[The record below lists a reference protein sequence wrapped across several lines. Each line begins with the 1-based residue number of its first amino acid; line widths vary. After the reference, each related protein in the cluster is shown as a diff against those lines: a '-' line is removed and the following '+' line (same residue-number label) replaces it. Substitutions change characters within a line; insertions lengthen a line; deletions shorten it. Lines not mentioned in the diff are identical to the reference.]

1 MPPGLFIVLT
11 ILAVLFYKR
20 ARGYLALVAIIFYML
35 SCKAVGN
42 FLLTPFEEPYNHVHT
57 PQKVDAMVVLSGG
70 SYGKSANLTLGH
82 NSLKRLLY
90 GIMIAKKENLPIIYS
105 GRGLLKYD
113 ESQSAKDTVKEL
125 NDYLDIKLQ
134 KSDGIEN
141 KFSIFY
147 EDKSLNTYENAKFT
161 KAIFLKR
168 GVKEPTIYLVT
179 SAFHMTRSLKLYK
192 YFGFNVIPLATDFM
206 TIKQVHLGDF
216 VPSTMGLQMSYHA
229 LHEAV
234 GLLQLK
240 LKLK

>member
-1 MPPGLFIVLT
+1 
-11 ILAVLFYKR
+11 
-20 ARGYLALVAIIFYML
+20 ML

-70 SYGKSANLTLGH
+70 SHGKSANLTLGH
-82 NSLKRLLY
+82 NSMKRLLY
-90 GIMIAKKENLPIIYS
+90 GVMIAKKENLPIIYS
-105 GRGLLKYD
+105 GRGILKYD
-113 ESQSAKDTVKEL
+113 ESQSAKDTVGEL
-125 NDYLDIKLQ
+125 NNYLDINLPE
-134 KSDGIEN
+134 SDGIEN
-141 KFSIFY
+141 SFSIFY

-168 GVKEPTIYLVT
+168 GVVKPTIYLVT
-179 SAFHMTRSLKLYK
+179 SAFHMARSVKLYK
-192 YFGFNVIPLATDFM
+192 YFGFDVIPVASDFM
-206 TIKQVHLGDF
+206 TIKKLHFWDF
-216 VPSTMGLQMSYHA
+216 VPSNMGQLMSYHA